1 MAVRHGTPKFRR
13 RNILAKIKYDRKQ
26 VLSQESIMTDSLNLE
41 SANLVYNGQFGEFS
55 ITQDDRQG
63 VRIYRGALLVAA
75 LCVGL
80 GTLATLNSP
89 VIPFAA
95 LTVLYVG
102 FSIALGVAL
111 MMIHIYMKF
120 LHRAL
125 QLCWAIG
132 SVVAVGCAVI
142 AYPHQQSLMLY
153 VSQHPL
159 SILGLGFTFVA
170 LNGIFF
176 KEAFCFNRLET
187 KLLVAIV
194 PSLLLGHLL
203 GWLPLDW
210 EKSLLTAWAVFFL
223 IFALRKCFQNIPDD
237 IGDKSVFEYLEKQ
250 AKTPGGNHGTAA

>member
-1 MAVRHGTPKFRR
+1 
-13 RNILAKIKYDRKQ
+13 
-26 VLSQESIMTDSLNLE
+26 MTHSPNLE
-41 SANLVYNGQFGEFS
+41 SANPVYNGQFGEFS
-55 ITQDDRQG
+55 ITQDDRQE

-75 LCVGL
+75 LCGGL
-80 GTLATLNSP
+80 GTFATLNSP

-95 LTVLYVG
+95 LTALYAG
-102 FSIALGVAL
+102 FSMALGVAL
-111 MMIHIYMKF
+111 MMIHIYMKP

-125 QLCWAIG
+125 QLCWCIG
-132 SVVAVGCAVI
+132 SGVALGGAAI
-142 AYPHQQSLMLY
+142 AYQQQQSLMLY

-194 PSLLLGHLL
+194 PTLLLGHLL
-203 GWLPLDW
+203 GLLPMDW
-210 EKSLLTAWAVFFL
+210 EKSLLTTWAVLFL

-250 AKTPGGNHGTAA
+250 EKQEKNHGTAA

>member
-1 MAVRHGTPKFRR
+1 
-13 RNILAKIKYDRKQ
+13 
-26 VLSQESIMTDSLNLE
+26 MTQSLNAE
-41 SANLVYNGQFGEFS
+41 STNPVYNGQFGEFS

-75 LCVGL
+75 LCGGL
-80 GTLATLNSP
+80 GTLATLNSL
-89 VIPFAA
+89 VLPFAA
-95 LTVLYVG
+95 LTVLYAG

-111 MMIHIYMKF
+111 RMIHIYLKL

-132 SVVAVGCAVI
+132 TAAALGCAAI
-142 AYPHQQSLMLY
+142 GFQQQQSFMLY

-170 LNGIFF
+170 LTGIFF

-194 PSLLLGHLL
+194 PTLLLGHLL
-203 GWLPLDW
+203 GLLPLDW
-210 EKSLLTAWAVFFL
+210 EKSLLTAWAVLFL

-250 AKTPGGNHGTAA
+250 EKAHGTAA

>member
-1 MAVRHGTPKFRR
+1 MTQLLNVESTPP
-13 RNILAKIKYDRKQ
+13 
-26 VLSQESIMTDSLNLE
+26 
-41 SANLVYNGQFGEFS
+41 VYQGQFGEFS

-63 VRIYRGALLVAA
+63 VRVYRGALLIAA

-80 GTLATLNSP
+80 GTWATLNSP

-95 LTVLYVG
+95 LTVLYAG
-102 FSIALGVAL
+102 FSMALGVAL
-111 MMIHIYMKF
+111 VMIHIYLKF

-132 SVVAVGCAVI
+132 TVTALGCAAI
-142 AYPHQQSLMLY
+142 GFQQQQSFMLY

-170 LNGIFF
+170 LTGIFF

-194 PSLLLGHLL
+194 PTLLLGHLL
-203 GWLPLDW
+203 GLLPMDW
-210 EKSLLTAWAVFFL
+210 EKSLLTAWAVLFL

-250 AKTPGGNHGTAA
+250 EKTHGTAA